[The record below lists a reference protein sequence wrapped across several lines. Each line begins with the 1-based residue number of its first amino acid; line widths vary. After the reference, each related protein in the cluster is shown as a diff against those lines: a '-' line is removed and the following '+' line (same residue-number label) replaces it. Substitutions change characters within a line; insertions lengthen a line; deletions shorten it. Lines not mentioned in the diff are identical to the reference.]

1 MNRHHTNALS
11 RKLFEIREFVEG
23 QLIQA
28 QRRQKEYYDRNS
40 NLSDSMRFKEG
51 DDVWV
56 PIPHVGVAK
65 KFENRWEGGWKVTEV
80 KGPVNV
86 SIQNRDGRIKTVH
99 INRLQPHIRRMDD
112 EYSND
117 TYSQPRVHKCI
128 DVPSVNNQ
136 SIKERSKINESLVE
150 NSKLSTNT
158 SSLLD
163 TSPNASINDSVLSD
177 VQWSPPSD
185 HNSSISSSTPMKPT
199 SHVVNV
205 ESTNVKSRAQ
215 RTRRMPKY
223 LEDYQL

>member
-1 MNRHHTNALS
+1 
-11 RKLFEIREFVEG
+11 
-23 QLIQA
+23 
-28 QRRQKEYYDRNS
+28 
-40 NLSDSMRFKEG
+40 
-51 DDVWV
+51 
-56 PIPHVGVAK
+56 
-65 KFENRWEGGWKVTEV
+65 
-80 KGPVNV
+80 
-86 SIQNRDGRIKTVH
+86 
-99 INRLQPHIRRMDD
+99 MDD

-128 DVPSVNNQ
+128 DVSSVNNQ

-163 TSPNASINDSVLSD
+163 TSPNASINDSVLSE

-205 ESTNVKSRAQ
+205 ESTSVKSRAQ